1 MVTLGHGTSAIGLS
15 DLHIEDTLSN
25 YITGSENK
33 AKPKDSTRQDP
44 SGNSNS
50 SMLVLEGSR
59 ANVDVTSPGA
69 SLALAFMYIKSNN
82 RLGILDFIC
91 HDNIGRLRHDL
102 LYPQLSIYW
111 IP

>member
-1 MVTLGHGTSAIGLS
+1 MVTLGHGSSAIGLS

-44 SGNSNS
+44 TGNNS

-82 RLGILDFIC
+82 K
-91 HDNIGRLRHDL
+91 
-102 LYPQLSIYW
+102 
-111 IP
+111 